1 MILARI
7 YLVIRGKQAQ
17 PGTVKILRR
26 IDWLISGFRYQ
37 KFRRLVSE
45 ALKQQYDSS
54 VPVED
59 VVKYIHSRAK
69 ADPFSAEEI
78 QSLLEKM
85 DAEQTTIMLADG
97 MIHVL

>member
-1 MILARI
+1 
-7 YLVIRGKQAQ
+7 
-17 PGTVKILRR
+17 
-26 IDWLISGFRYQ
+26 LISGFRYQ

-45 ALKQQYDSS
+45 ALKQQYESS
-54 VPVED
+54 VLVED

-69 ADPFSAEEI
+69 ADLFSAEEI